1 MPLLKGRTRIPA
13 ASRPPRTTFPVSLSA
28 CFVRLYP
35 ASAARIL
42 GLAAVLVLTA
52 CAGDGNRPATV
63 DTAAPAS
70 EAGNFLAA
78 RQAERQR
85 DYAAASRFM
94 LAALEESPDNYDML
108 VRAQTFLVANGQVDE
123 AVGIARRTLRVSPG
137 HSQSALIVAL
147 ADVKRGDFI
156 GAERQLEGQPLTAI
170 NRIVLPLVQ
179 GWVHAGQNRPA
190 AALNA
195 LRPML
200 EVNGFRPLYEYHSAL
215 INDYAGRPELAE
227 EHYKKSLEI
236 EGGAPARLVEA
247 AGSYYER
254 VGRRDEARALYAK
267 FQSDTRD
274 SAAIAAALARV
285 STGGAPPPRLVPTA
299 TAGLAEA
306 LFNVA
311 GALRQENNQPTA
323 LVYGRLALALQ
334 PDMAVGVL
342 LVADILDGYGRR
354 EEANELYARIPR
366 SSPLDWSARVRMAE
380 NLHLM
385 EKTDEAVKTLEAMAA
400 ERPDRIEPLISLG
413 AVLRSKD
420 RYADAVK
427 VYDRALARVR
437 THEPRHWSVYYARGI
452 ANERSRQ
459 WTRAE
464 ADFLRALELQPEQPD
479 VMNYLAYSWVDQGIT
494 RRYEEARLMLER
506 AVTLRPNS
514 GHIVDSLGWV
524 LYRTGYYAEAVE
536 VLERAVELLPGDP
549 VLLDH
554 LGDAYWQVGRSNEA
568 RFQWHRALSN
578 KPEPDAKTEIERKID
593 RGLPMRTVRQ
603 GS

>member
-1 MPLLKGRTRIPA
+1 M
-13 ASRPPRTTFPVSLSA
+13 SLSA
-28 CFVRLYP
+28 CFVRLRRAP
-35 ASAARIL
+35 ALAL
-42 GLAAVLVLTA
+42 LAALALSS
-52 CAGDGNRPATV
+52 CAGDGARQPAI
-63 DTAAPAS
+63 DNSAPLAT

-85 DYAAASRFM
+85 DYAAAARFM
-94 LAALEESPDNYDML
+94 LAALDDSPDNYDML
-108 VRAQTFLVANGQVDE
+108 VRAQTFLLANGQFE
-123 AVGIARRTLRVSPG
+123 QAVSLARRTLRVSPG
-137 HSQSALIVAL
+137 HSQSALLIAL
-147 ADVKRGDFI
+147 SDIQRGDFI

-179 GWVHAGQNRPA
+179 AWIHAGQNRPA

-195 LRPML
+195 LRPIL

-227 EHYKKSLEI
+227 EHYRKSLEI

-254 VGRRDEARALYAK
+254 LGRRDEARALYTR
-267 FQSDTRD
+267 FQTDSRD
-274 SAAIAAALARV
+274 SAAIAAALQRV
-285 STGGAPPPRLVPTA
+285 NAGGAAPPRLIPSA
-299 TAGLAEA
+299 IAGLAEA

-323 LVYGRLALALQ
+323 LVYGRMALALQ
-334 PDMAVGVL
+334 PDMPVGVL
-342 LVADILDGYGRR
+342 LVADILDSYGRR
-354 EEANELYARIPR
+354 EDANALYARIPHA
-366 SSPLDWSARVRMAE
+366 SPLDWSARVRIAE

-385 EKTDEAVKTLEAMAA
+385 DKTDDAVRTLEGMAA

-413 AVLRSKD
+413 AVLRTKE
-420 RYADAVK
+420 RFADAAR

-437 THEPRHWSVYYARGI
+437 TPEPRHWSIYYARGI
-452 ANERSRQ
+452 AHERSKQ
-459 WTRAE
+459 WIKAE
-464 ADFLRALELQPEQPD
+464 ADFMRALELQPEQPD

-494 RRYEEARLMLER
+494 MRYEEARRMLER
-506 AVTLRPNS
+506 AVSLRPNS
-514 GHIVDSLGWV
+514 GHIIDSLGWV
-524 LYRTGYYAEAVE
+524 LYRTGYYVEAVE

-554 LGDAYWQVGRSNEA
+554 LGDAYWQVGRANEA
-568 RFQWHRALSN
+568 RFQWQRALSN
-578 KPEPDAKTEIERKID
+578 KPEPEARNEIERKLLS
-593 RGLPMRTVRQ
+593 GLPRRTVRQ

>member
-1 MPLLKGRTRIPA
+1 M
-13 ASRPPRTTFPVSLSA
+13 
-28 CFVRLYP
+28 
-35 ASAARIL
+35 L
-42 GLAAVLVLTA
+42 GLAAALAVAA
-52 CAGDGNRPATV
+52 CAGDGNRQPVADGSGPAT
-63 DTAAPAS
+63 S
-70 EAGNFLAA
+70 EAGNFLAS

-85 DYAAASRFM
+85 DYAAAARFI

-108 VRAQTFLVANGQVDE
+108 VRAQTFLLANGQFDE
-123 AVGIARRTLRVSPG
+123 AVVMARRTLRVSPG
-137 HSQSALIVAL
+137 HPQSTLLVAL
-147 ADVKRGDFI
+147 ADAKRGDFI

-170 NRIVLPLVQ
+170 NRIVLPLMQ
-179 GWVHAGQNRPA
+179 GWIHAAQNRPA

-227 EHYKKSLEI
+227 EHYRKSLEI

-254 VGRRDEARALYAK
+254 VGKRDEARALYTK

-285 STGGAPPPRLVPTA
+285 SNGSAPPPRLVPTA

-306 LFNVA
+306 LFNVG

-323 LVYGRLALALQ
+323 LVYGRMALALQ
-334 PDMAVGVL
+334 PDMPVGVL
-342 LVADILDGYGRR
+342 LIADILDGYGRR
-354 EEANELYARIPR
+354 QEANELYARIPR
-366 SSPLDWSARVRMAE
+366 SSPLDWSARVRIAE

-385 EKTDEAVKTLEAMAA
+385 EQTDASIKALEAMAA
-400 ERPDRIEPLISLG
+400 ERPDRVEPLISLG

-420 RYADAVK
+420 RYADAAK
-427 VYDRALARVR
+427 VYDRALARVKQ
-437 THEPRHWSVYYARGI
+437 TETRHWSIYYARGI
-452 ANERSRQ
+452 AHERSKQ

-464 ADFLRALELQPEQPD
+464 ADFLKALELQPEQPD
-479 VMNYLAYSWVDQGIT
+479 VMNYLAYSWVDQGLT
-494 RRYEEARLMLER
+494 QRYVEARRMLER
-506 AVTLRPNS
+506 AVSLRPNS

-524 LYRTGYYAEAVE
+524 LYRTGFYQEAVE

-554 LGDAYWQVGRSNEA
+554 LGDAYWQVGRANEA
-568 RFQWHRALSN
+568 RFQWQRALSN
-578 KPEPDAKTEIERKID
+578 KPEPDAKAEIERKLD
-593 RGLPMRTVRQ
+593 RGLPRRTVRQ

>member
-1 MPLLKGRTRIPA
+1 MP
-13 ASRPPRTTFPVSLSA
+13 LSA
-28 CFVRLYP
+28 CFVRLRP
-35 ASAARIL
+35 VSTARVL
-42 GLAAVLVLTA
+42 GLAAALALSA
-52 CAGDGNRPATV
+52 CAGDGSRTAAV
-63 DTAAPAS
+63 DTLAPAAS
-70 EAGNFLAA
+70 EAGNFLAS

-85 DYAAASRFM
+85 DYAAAARFI
-94 LAALEESPDNYDML
+94 LAALEDSPDNYDML
-108 VRAQTFLVANGQVDE
+108 VRAQTFLVANGQFDE
-123 AVGIARRTLRVSPG
+123 AVAIARRTLRVSPG
-137 HSQSALIVAL
+137 HPQSALLVSL
-147 ADVKRGDFI
+147 ADVKRGDFV

-179 GWVHAGQNRPA
+179 GWIHAAQNRPA

-254 VGRRDEARALYAK
+254 AGRRDEARALYTR

-274 SAAIAAALARV
+274 SAAIAAALQRV
-285 STGGAPPPRLVPTA
+285 SGGGAAPPRLVPTA

-334 PDMAVGVL
+334 PGMPVGVL
-342 LVADILDGYGRR
+342 LVADILDAYGRR
-354 EEANELYARIPR
+354 EEANDLYARIPA

-385 EKTDEAVKTLEAMAA
+385 ERTDEAVKQLEAMAA
-400 ERPDRIEPLISLG
+400 ERPDRLEPLISLG

-420 RYADAVK
+420 RYPDAVK
-427 VYDRALARVR
+427 VYDRALARVK
-437 THEPRHWSVYYARGI
+437 THETRHWSVYYARGI

-459 WTRAE
+459 WNRAE

-494 RRYEEARLMLER
+494 RRYEEARRMLER
-506 AVTLRPNS
+506 AVALRPNS

-524 LYRTGYYAEAVE
+524 LYRTGFYQEAVE

-554 LGDAYWQVGRSNEA
+554 LGDAYWQVGRANEA
-568 RFQWHRALSN
+568 RFQWQRALSN
-578 KPEPDAKTEIERKID
+578 KPEPDAKAQIERKID
-593 RGLPMRTVRQ
+593 RGLPMRTVQQ

>member
-1 MPLLKGRTRIPA
+1 M
-13 ASRPPRTTFPVSLSA
+13 SLSA
-28 CFVRLYP
+28 CFVRLRRAP
-35 ASAARIL
+35 TLAL
-42 GLAAVLVLTA
+42 LAALALSA
-52 CAGDGNRPATV
+52 CAGDGSRPAAV
-63 DTAAPAS
+63 DSGAPLAT
-70 EAGNFLAA
+70 EAGNFLAS

-85 DYAAASRFM
+85 DYAAAARFIM
-94 LAALEESPDNYDML
+94 AALEDSPDNYDML
-108 VRAQTFLVANGQVDE
+108 VRAQTFLIATGQFDE
-123 AVGIARRTLRVSPG
+123 AVAMARRTLRVSPG
-137 HSQSALIVAL
+137 HAQSALIIAL
-147 ADVKRGDFI
+147 ADIKRGDFM

-179 GWVHAGQNRPA
+179 AWIHAAQNRPA

-195 LRPML
+195 LRPIL
-200 EVNGFRPLYEYHSAL
+200 EVNGFRPLFEYHSAL

-227 EHYKKSLEI
+227 EHYRKSLEI

-254 VGRRDEARALYAK
+254 LGKRDEARALYTK
-267 FQSDTRD
+267 FQTDARD
-274 SAAIAAALARV
+274 SAAIAAALQRV
-285 STGGAPPPRLVPTA
+285 NAGGAAPPRLIPSA

-334 PDMAVGVL
+334 PDMPVGVL
-342 LVADILDGYGRR
+342 LVADILDSYGRR
-354 EEANELYARIPR
+354 EEANALYARIPS
-366 SSPLDWSARVRMAE
+366 SSPLDWSARVRIAE

-385 EKTDEAVKTLEAMAA
+385 DRTDDAVKALEAMAA
-400 ERPDRIEPLISLG
+400 ERPERVEALISLG
-413 AVLRSKD
+413 AVLRTKE
-420 RYADAVK
+420 RFADAAK

-437 THEPRHWSVYYARGI
+437 TPEPRHWSIYYARGI
-452 ANERSRQ
+452 AHERSRQ
-459 WTRAE
+459 WVKAE
-464 ADFLRALELQPEQPD
+464 ADFMRALELQPEQPD

-494 RRYEEARLMLER
+494 MRYEEARRMLER

-514 GHIVDSLGWV
+514 GHIIDSLGWV
-524 LYRTGYYAEAVE
+524 LYRTGYYVEAVE

-554 LGDAYWQVGRSNEA
+554 LGDAYWQVGRTNEA
-568 RFQWHRALSN
+568 RFQWQRALSN
-578 KPEPDAKTEIERKID
+578 KPEPEAKSEIERKLLS
-593 RGLPMRTVRQ
+593 GLPRRTVRQ